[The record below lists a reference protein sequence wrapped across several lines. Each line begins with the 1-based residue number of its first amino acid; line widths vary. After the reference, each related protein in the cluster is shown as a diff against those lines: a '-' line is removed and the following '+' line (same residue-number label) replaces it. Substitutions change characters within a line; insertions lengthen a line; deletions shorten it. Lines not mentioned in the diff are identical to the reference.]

1 MATGRVPTTANSP
14 LTAKG
19 DLFGYSTTQAR
30 VAVGNDGETLV
41 ADSSATVGL
50 RYSATPS
57 ASNPILNGA
66 YDIWQRGTS
75 VVGAGGG
82 AYTTDRWMLYAGGQG
97 TVSRQVTN
105 DTTNLP
111 AIQYCARVQRNNASA
126 DTTVIPF
133 GQSLESSNS
142 IPFAGK
148 TVTLSFYARKG
159 ANYSSAS
166 DALSVTLATGTGT
179 DQNFLSAGYTGSATP
194 ISQTATLT
202 ATWQRFSY
210 SATLATTMT
219 EMAVRF
225 QFTPVGTAG
234 AADFFE
240 VTGVQVDVGSVAL
253 PFRRAMNTLQGE
265 LAACQR
271 YYWRS
276 TPGGAYNAYG
286 NGGTIST
293 TGAYLAIPFPV
304 FMRTNATSIDFAN
317 LAVQTSGG
325 VLAGLSTL
333 TIDQGSPINISLAAV
348 TASTWTANQPCRLIN
363 NNNSAGYLGFSAEL

>member
-1 MATGRVPTTANSP
+1 
-14 LTAKG
+14 
-19 DLFGYSTTQAR
+19 
-30 VAVGNDGETLV
+30 
-41 ADSSATVGL
+41 
-50 RYSATPS
+50 
-57 ASNPILNGA
+57 
-66 YDIWQRGTS
+66 
-75 VVGAGGG
+75 
-82 AYTTDRWMLYAGGQG
+82 MLYAGGQG

-271 YYWRS
+271 YYWRNTATNSQSNFAIGVS
-276 TPGGAYNAYG
+276 TSSTNASALLQHPVAMRTAPTSVDYASLAISDGVNYLLAVSSLTLVTDQKSTLVSLLDCTNASGATGWRTSYLRAN
-286 NGGTIST
+286 ST
-293 TGAYLAIPFPV
+293 T
-304 FMRTNATSIDFAN
+304 
-317 LAVQTSGG
+317 
-325 VLAGLSTL
+325 
-333 TIDQGSPINISLAAV
+333 
-348 TASTWTANQPCRLIN
+348 
-363 NNNSAGYLGFSAEL
+363 AGYVGLSAEL

>member
-1 MATGRVPTTANSP
+1 
-14 LTAKG
+14 
-19 DLFGYSTTQAR
+19 
-30 VAVGNDGETLV
+30 
-41 ADSSATVGL
+41 
-50 RYSATPS
+50 
-57 ASNPILNGA
+57 
-66 YDIWQRGTS
+66 
-75 VVGAGGG
+75 
-82 AYTTDRWMLYAGGQG
+82 MLYAGGQG

-265 LAACQR
+265 LAACKR
-271 YYWRS
+271 YLPSIDNFSGSDSS
-276 TPGGAYNAYG
+276 TLNGYAYATNGSMFVANFDVQARVQPTGMTIVGTGCNAYAL
-286 NGGTIST
+286 NVAT
-293 TGAYLAIPFPV
+293 TVTPTF
-304 FMRTNATSIDFAN
+304 NAGSVNNAN
-317 LAVQTSGG
+317 L
-325 VLAGLSTL
+325 LASH
-333 TIDQGSPINISLAAV
+333 TITAGQGSRLYV
-348 TASTWTANQPCRLIN
+348 TAGTKLLFTGC
-363 NNNSAGYLGFSAEL
+363 EL